1 MTTTFLTRLV
11 FGIPLRTLALT
22 TLVSYIALALAT
34 LQGWP
39 LWAVTLAALTPW
51 APLFALATQRT
62 ARLDAWLALFLVLA
76 VSQTGH
82 LFEHAAQMV
91 QIHVLGLTGKQASG
105 VFGALNIEWVHLIW
119 NAWVLLAVVALLAHY
134 RHNGWLRL
142 AVLLAAWHMIEHVY
156 IMSVF
161 MRTGTA
167 GTPGLLADGGA
178 IVGGLPLNRPD
189 LHFLYNLAETAPLLI
204 AFFVEARRALIGR
217 STTLSEV
224 GGLGRGRRRP

>member
-1 MTTTFLTRLV
+1 MTSTFLARLV
-11 FGIPLRTLALT
+11 SGIPLRTLALT
-22 TLVSYIALALAT
+22 TLVSYGALALAT

-39 LWAVTLAALTPW
+39 LWAVTLVALAPW
-51 APLFALATQRT
+51 APLFGLATQRT

-82 LFEHAAQMV
+82 LFEHAVQMI
-91 QIHVLGLTGKQASG
+91 QIHLLGLTGKQASG
-105 VFGALNIEWVHLIW
+105 VFGALNIEWGHLIW

-134 RHNGWLRL
+134 RHNVWLWP
-142 AVLLAAWHMIEHVY
+142 AALLAGWHMVEHVY

-161 MRTGTA
+161 LRTGTA

-178 IVGGLPLNRPD
+178 IFGGLPLTRPD

-204 AFFVEARRALIGR
+204 AFLIEARRALIGR
-217 STTLSEV
+217 STIA
-224 GGLGRGRRRP
+224 P